1 MRFIL
6 MLGAATLVAPA
17 LAAAQASVIP
27 DWPIAAGSRVRI
39 LSPVLGR
46 TVQTGSIVS
55 ATSDTLVFR
64 RGAQSTSTPIG
75 TPSIVTIDVAQ
86 RTHTRKLTGGVLG
99 LAIGAGVGA
108 IIGDVTY
115 KPCTNC
121 FDIFG
126 RSGNV
131 VAGSILGGLA
141 GTLTGVIVGNR
152 QFDNWVPVT
161 VPRQ

>member
-17 LAAAQASVIP
+17 LVAAQAPVIP

-39 LSPVLGR
+39 LSPILGR

-64 RGAQSTSTPIG
+64 RGTQSTSTPIAA
-75 TPSIVTIDVAQ
+75 PSIVSIDVAQ
-86 RTHTRKLTGGVLG
+86 GTHTRKLAGGLLG
-99 LAIGAGVGA
+99 LALGAGVEA

-115 KPCTNC
+115 KPYELLRHLRAQWERGGRQHPRR
-121 FDIFG
+121 FG
-126 RSGNV
+126 RNAHRGHC
-131 VAGSILGGLA
+131 
-141 GTLTGVIVGNR
+141 R
-152 QFDNWVPVT
+152 QSSVNGC
-161 VPRQ
+161 R